1 MTLFGVHHHHLIS
14 LKTLTTI
21 DQKSYKYYFPVK
33 HKNPIQ
39 SSIHISFPSISCNY
53 HFHFLTKPIP
63 PKSSKLHS
71 LHNSSQKPSNNNK
84 FSPEVILLFIYF
96 ITFLSLRLLSSILPS
111 DFSNRW
117 NNLIA
122 FSEEAEIRVCDKY
135 PSHLWQAI
143 VASEDRRFFRHCG
156 VDFIGIAR
164 AVSSWSSKGGG
175 STITQQLV
183 KNTLLKNERTL
194 SRKAVEMVL
203 AILLERRISKWSVL
217 ASYMSK
223 IYWGHGIYGIE
234 SASYFYFGKHPSLL
248 SLGESA
254 MLAGIIP
261 APESRSPLRDM
272 NRGKTFQVRAL
283 RRMVEVGFLDIQS
296 ALVIVEEPLH
306 LSIGAP
312 QNSNELCLSKK
323 ELENSGKQGGSS
335 STNPTIWDWERES
348 CMWELREYMERWA
361 LRIEKRKKGFGE
373 EMSVIFFCKGKLNS
387 LLLAAIFLEIFSNGK
402 TISWNPRQPQPTIAN

>member
-14 LKTLTTI
+14 LETLTTI
-21 DQKSYKYYFPVK
+21 NQKSYKYYFPVK
-33 HKNPIQ
+33 YKNPIQ

-71 LHNSSQKPSNNNK
+71 LHNSSQKPSKSNNNK

-96 ITFLSLRLLSSILPS
+96 IIFLSLRFLSSILPS
-111 DFSNRW
+111 DFLNRW

-135 PSHLWQAI
+135 PSHLWRAI

-223 IYWGHGIYGIE
+223 
-234 SASYFYFGKHPSLL
+234 
-248 SLGESA
+248 
-254 MLAGIIP
+254 
-261 APESRSPLRDM
+261 
-272 NRGKTFQVRAL
+272 V
-283 RRMVEVGFLDIQS
+283 
-296 ALVIVEEPLH
+296 
-306 LSIGAP
+306 
-312 QNSNELCLSKK
+312 C
-323 ELENSGKQGGSS
+323 
-335 STNPTIWDWERES
+335 
-348 CMWELREYMERWA
+348 
-361 LRIEKRKKGFGE
+361 
-373 EMSVIFFCKGKLNS
+373 
-387 LLLAAIFLEIFSNGK
+387 
-402 TISWNPRQPQPTIAN
+402 